1 MPASRAISDDYGLN
15 VVSGAGGGQ
24 LFDGRCLRALFIAL
38 FAIDRM
44 VDRDQPQDG
53 PGSGLHL
60 GNILPVGGCTSNLG
74 ASRDER
80 HLMLVFHDRVTWSRG
95 GIIPPSDRAR
105 TPHLGKAAANT
116 REFQK
121 KSDRERRISLTAPVR
136 RGDAGSGRGFVVLV
150 ADAILTRM
158 PGPKPTQAGRICCL
172 GEAGACRSE
181 AAATPVAH
189 PGAVL
194 KAARMAARIFL
205 FLGGDS
211 YPLDEHIEHAL
222 GRRLVGQGVLFLGQ
236 RDICGAGFGFE
247 ERKSALLRM
256 SEHFV
261 GHQVVAIGR
270 SSGGRIATLIA
281 GEGAR
286 LSAIVA
292 LGYPFRLPGCN
303 EDPRRVRH
311 LASLQAPLLILQGEG
326 DGYGT
331 RAQAI
336 ERYQL
341 SATVRIEAL
350 DTDHEMHLSQQEWDV
365 VAARI
370 VRHADEQ
377 RRVARLWRKM
387 SGFLNRSFPYR
398 GITAKPE

>member
-1 MPASRAISDDYGLN
+1 
-15 VVSGAGGGQ
+15 
-24 LFDGRCLRALFIAL
+24 
-38 FAIDRM
+38 
-44 VDRDQPQDG
+44 
-53 PGSGLHL
+53 
-60 GNILPVGGCTSNLG
+60 
-74 ASRDER
+74 
-80 HLMLVFHDRVTWSRG
+80 
-95 GIIPPSDRAR
+95 
-105 TPHLGKAAANT
+105 
-116 REFQK
+116 
-121 KSDRERRISLTAPVR
+121 
-136 RGDAGSGRGFVVLV
+136 
-150 ADAILTRM
+150 
-158 PGPKPTQAGRICCL
+158 
-172 GEAGACRSE
+172 
-181 AAATPVAH
+181 
-189 PGAVL
+189 
-194 KAARMAARIFL
+194 MAARIFL

-222 GRRLVGQGVLFLGQ
+222 GRRLVGQGALFLGQ
-236 RDICGAGFGFE
+236 RDICGADFGFE
-247 ERKSALLRM
+247 QRKTALLRM

-303 EDPRRVRH
+303 EDPSRVRH
-311 LASLQAPLLILQGEG
+311 LASLQAPLLILQGES

-341 SATVRIEAL
+341 SPTVRIEAL
-350 DTDHEMHLSQQEWDV
+350 DTDHEMNLSQQEWDV
-365 VAARI
+365 VTARI

-387 SGFLNRSFPYR
+387 SGFLNRSSR
-398 GITAKPE
+398 